1 MKKVKAISAVI
12 FVLAFFFSFALNP
25 PLAQAEGEGIITAT
39 LKANPQTYRGSCPAV
54 INFNGTITAKGL
66 KPGTLIEYRFIRSDG
81 ALAPIQ
87 KIAFATG
94 EGTVNV
100 KTTWALG
107 GPSLMVYNG
116 WVAIRI
122 TKPVSNIESNKAS
135 FKISCEPSK
144 PITTKPDLDPTK
156 VKRFDP
162 QPEPP
167 GVSEIPQ
174 NIMK

>member
-1 MKKVKAISAVI
+1 MKKAKASSAVI
-12 FVLAFFFSFALNP
+12 FVLAFFFSLALIP
-25 PLAQAEGEGIITAT
+25 TLAQAQGDGVITAK
-39 LKANPQTYRGSCPAV
+39 LKANPETYRGSCPAV
-54 INFNGTITAKGL
+54 INFTGTITAKGL
-66 KPGTLIEYRFIRSDG
+66 KPGTLIAYRFIRSDG

-100 KTTWALG
+100 ETTWTLG
-107 GPSLMVYNG
+107 GPSLMVYEG
-116 WVAIRI
+116 WMAFRI
-122 TKPVSNIESNKAS
+122 TEPALNLESNKAS
-135 FKISCEPSK
+135 FKMYCKQSK
-144 PITTKPDLDPTK
+144 PITTRPDHDPTK

-167 GVSEIPQ
+167 GAEIIQQ